1 MLLSAWLLVLWFHTF
16 KGYTIIIMTF
26 PNTTDE
32 ELFQQAETHY
42 KEERLLEAAR
52 LLRQVQD
59 PTRLTDCHQKWL
71 RNASIVEQAVGELLS
86 TPDVGGDWKKQG
98 ESHSG
103 RYATSIYYKVESGAR
118 LTCRMESPIPSSLLV
133 PLLSV
138 LNESSLYHTWIPSWS
153 IPFKI
158 GVRQSKQL
166 LHDRRGHQ
174 IIQVQCDVP
183 WPLVP
188 REVLMDVIAVDDID
202 ENGFIIAKMRTLKD
216 DQEDDSLPEGFT
228 MPPVERNM
236 ERADFD
242 GAVLFRACPTD
253 HPNYA
258 SARKNFSEDLL
269 LLQFTMYF
277 DGHLAMVPQS
287 VINFVTRTVIGHIW
301 NMLLDVAEQ
310 VRDGKREEHKQI
322 IEQKAE
328 FYRWVEERCQFMLQ
342 EMQKPNTT
350 CRQEEQQQQ
359 QQQQQ
364 QLEEEV
370 PCSLNDVLRN

>member
-1 MLLSAWLLVLWFHTF
+1 
-16 KGYTIIIMTF
+16 
-26 PNTTDE
+26 
-32 ELFQQAETHY
+32 
-42 KEERLLEAAR
+42 
-52 LLRQVQD
+52 
-59 PTRLTDCHQKWL
+59 
-71 RNASIVEQAVGELLS
+71 
-86 TPDVGGDWKKQG
+86 
-98 ESHSG
+98 
-103 RYATSIYYKVESGAR
+103 
-118 LTCRMESPIPSSLLV
+118 
-133 PLLSV
+133 LLSV
-138 LNESSLYHTWIPSWS
+138 LNVLTLHRKWIPSWTR
-153 IPFKI
+153 PFKI

-216 DQEDDSLPEGFT
+216 DQDLPEGFA
-228 MPPVERNM
+228 MPPLERNM

-242 GAVLFRACPTD
+242 GAILFRACPTD

-258 SARKNFSEDLL
+258 SARKNFVSEDLI

-277 DGHLAMVPQS
+277 DAHMAMVPQS
-287 VINFVTRTVIGHIW
+287 VINFVTRTVIGRIW

-342 EMQKPNTT
+342 EMQKANKA
-350 CRQEEQQQQ
+350 CRQQQQ
-359 QQQQQ
+359 QQV
-364 QLEEEV
+364 EEEV
-370 PCSLNDVLRN
+370 PPWTLNDVLRMSS